1 MTRHRVALLLVAA
14 TLASAAPTAAADAAG
29 RRIVSVGG
37 AVTEIVVALGAADD
51 LVAVDTT
58 SIHPAATVGPL
69 PKVGYMRQLS
79 PEGIV
84 ALKPTDVLVVE
95 GSGPPGALQV
105 LADTG
110 LKPVLVPDGFTPDG
124 VAAKIGAVGTALNRT
139 AEAEA
144 LAARQSRAFAALA
157 AGNALV
163 RTPVRVLFALSLQGG
178 RLMASGTGTAA
189 DGAIALA
196 GAVNALPD
204 FSGYKAVAD
213 EAIIAARPDV
223 ILIMDRHDLK
233 PTDMLAYPALAATPA
248 GRDGRLVTVD
258 GVALLGFGPR
268 TASAAADLRQRL
280 YPDLTFPPVEAA
292 P

>member
-1 MTRHRVALLLVAA
+1 MSRHRAAALLLAAALAA
-14 TLASAAPTAAADAAG
+14 TSTARAEG

-37 AVTEIVVALGAADD
+37 AVTEIVVALGRAGD
-51 LVAVDTT
+51 LAAVDTT
-58 SIHPAATVGPL
+58 SVFPPDVVGPL

-79 PEGIV
+79 AEGIV

-105 LADTG
+105 LGDAG
-110 LKPVLVPDGFTPDG
+110 VKPVLVPDGFSPAG
-124 VAAKIGAVGTALNRT
+124 VAQKVRAIGAALDRP

-144 LAARQSRAFAALA
+144 LADRLTRQFATLA
-157 AGNALV
+157 AGNAAV
-163 RTPVRVLFALSLQGG
+163 TKPVRVLFALSVQGG

-196 GAVNALPD
+196 GAANALD
-204 FSGYKAVAD
+204 GFSGYKAVAD
-213 EAIIAARPDV
+213 EAVIAARPDI

-233 PTDMLAYPALAATPA
+233 PEDMLAYPALAATPA
-248 GRDGRLVTVD
+248 GANRRLLSVD

-268 TASAAADLRQRL
+268 TAAAAADLRRSL
-280 YPDLTFPPVEAA
+280 YPGVAFPPLEAG

>member
-1 MTRHRVALLLVAA
+1 MTRNRAAALVLLVVALAG
-14 TLASAAPTAAADAAG
+14 APSAADAAG

-58 SIHPAATVGPL
+58 SVHPAATVAAL

-79 PEGIV
+79 AEGIV
-84 ALKPTDVLVVE
+84 ALRPTDVLVVD

-105 LADTG
+105 LGDTG
-110 LKPVLVPDGFTPDG
+110 LKPVMVPDGFSPDG
-124 VAAKIGAVGTALNRT
+124 VAAKIRAVGAALNRP

-144 LAARQSRAFAALA
+144 LAVRQSQAFAALT
-157 AGNALV
+157 AGNTVV
-163 RTPVRVLFALSLQGG
+163 RTPLRVLFALSLQGG
-178 RLMASGTGTAA
+178 RLMASGAGTAA

-233 PTDMLAYPALAATPA
+233 PADMLAYPALAATPA
-248 GRDGRLVTVD
+248 GRNGRLVTVD
-258 GVALLGFGPR
+258 GVALLSFGPR
-268 TASAAADLRQRL
+268 TASAAADLRRRL